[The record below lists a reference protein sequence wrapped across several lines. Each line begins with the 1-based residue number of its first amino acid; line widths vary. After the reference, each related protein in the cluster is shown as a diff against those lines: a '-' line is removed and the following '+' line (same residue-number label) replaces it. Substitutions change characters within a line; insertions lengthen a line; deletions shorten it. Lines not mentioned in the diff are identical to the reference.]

1 MEKIIN
7 KLMPKLYVELAFF
20 FFIIL
25 TVAVL
30 GVTNVIPN
38 GLFTGKDWVNT
49 AYVINVVA
57 VAVLFIA
64 LFLALRLLMLK
75 TVDKHPVEKA
85 VKIYHKWSLLRLSLL
100 LLAIVVALVAYF
112 LTLEDSGLFCA
123 AVLLLITVICC
134 IPSKRKLTEYVD
146 SVKVDKES

>member
-7 KLMPKLYVELAFF
+7 KLMPKLYVELALF

-25 TVAVL
+25 AVAVL

-38 GLFTGKDWVNT
+38 GVFTGKEWVNT

-64 LFLALRLLMLK
+64 LFLALRLLKLK
-75 TVDKHPVEKA
+75 TEDKLSDEKA
-85 VKIYHKWSLLRLSLL
+85 VKTYHKWSLLRLSLL

-123 AVLLLITVICC
+123 AVLLLITVIFC
-134 IPSKRKLTEYVD
+134 IPSKRKLMEYVD
-146 SVKVDKES
+146 TGKVDKES